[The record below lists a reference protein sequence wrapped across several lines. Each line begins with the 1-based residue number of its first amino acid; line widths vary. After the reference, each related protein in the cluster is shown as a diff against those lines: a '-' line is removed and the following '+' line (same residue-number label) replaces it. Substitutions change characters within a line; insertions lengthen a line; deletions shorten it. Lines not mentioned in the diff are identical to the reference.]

1 MGIVFLILI
10 ISLGV
15 LVLYIGHLQ
24 NELNKNNL
32 INTCKRLS
40 ITILKE
46 AFTKTNEPKAIQ
58 FLRHCMLVYKIYLYL
73 FYVLM
78 LLVLFQVIIWFYV

>member
-15 LVLYIGHLQ
+15 LGLYIGHLQ
-24 NELNKNNL
+24 NELNKRNL
-32 INTCKRLS
+32 INTYKRLS
-40 ITILKE
+40 IIILKE
-46 AFTKTNEPKAIQ
+46 AFTNTNEPKAIQ
-58 FLRHCMLVYKIYLYL
+58 FIQHFVLVYKIYLCL

-78 LLVLFQVIIWFYV
+78 LLTLFQVITWFFV

>member
-10 ISLGV
+10 VSLGV
-15 LVLYIGHLQ
+15 LGLYIGHLQ
-24 NELNKNNL
+24 NELNKRNL
-32 INTCKRLS
+32 INTYKRLS

-58 FLRHCMLVYKIYLYL
+58 FIKHCMLVYRICLCL

-78 LLVLFQVIIWFYV
+78 LLTLFQVITWFYV